1 MNDYARK
8 GSSLCALRESDNQC
22 CKWANLDCFGCN
34 PVLLELGYSCE
45 SQQSADRFSD
55 SESSFEHRRDCF
67 CDDYCVMFDDCC
79 ADHRD
84 TCSHSFLTM
93 EGKMTG
99 TAVRTLQKLGSHGN
113 PWGFEPGDRAPWT
126 KEEEVPVLGNGGGNT
141 AEDYE
146 VVFWTGCFGAF
157 DPRGQEVAATISRIL
172 KGKVPTT
179 VQTKLLMKVLEKVR
193 QEGFEI

>member
-1 MNDYARK
+1 MILVLIFAFCYAQKWSLTGDPFNKFERKRAKLSRETKKYLNNYARK

-34 PVLLELGYSCE
+34 PVLLQLGYSCE
-45 SQQSADRFSD
+45 SQQSANRFSD

-93 EGKMTG
+93 EGKLLFIIILLWWLFKT
-99 TAVRTLQKLGSHGN
+99 VKRRFSHRFKPTLLN
-113 PWGFEPGDRAPWT
+113 R
-126 KEEEVPVLGNGGGNT
+126 
-141 AEDYE
+141 
-146 VVFWTGCFGAF
+146 
-157 DPRGQEVAATISRIL
+157 
-172 KGKVPTT
+172 
-179 VQTKLLMKVLEKVR
+179 
-193 QEGFEI
+193 